1 MDEGDESQPD
11 ESQPMRLPASMSA
24 TIQVTDPFLRPTEFV
39 DWTTRPILALA
50 VELGGEEAET
60 PDIAR
65 QCFEWVRDQVHHTV
79 DHGDDIITARA
90 SDVLREGTGFCFAK
104 CHLLVALLRANGI
117 RAGFVYQRIALDDER
132 RAFCLHGLV
141 AVDLPGY
148 GWYRC
153 DPRGNTR
160 GVNAQFTPPAERLAF
175 RANRPGEQIFPK
187 VYADPVGIVV
197 RALSVH
203 QRANV
208 LAVCLPDAATQSEL
222 ER

>member
-1 MDEGDESQPD
+1 MDE
-11 ESQPMRLPASMSA
+11 RRASLFA
-24 TIQVTDPFLRPTEFV
+24 AIHADPFLRPTELV
-39 DWTTRPILALA
+39 DWTTQSILSLA
-50 VELGGEEAET
+50 VELGADEEDT

-79 DHGDDIITARA
+79 DHGDDVVTARA
-90 SDVLREGTGFCFAK
+90 SEVLREGTGFCFAK
-104 CHLLVALLRANGI
+104 SHLLVALLRANGI
-117 RAGFVYQRIALDDER
+117 RAGFVYQRLALNEER

-153 DPRGNTR
+153 DPRGNKP
-160 GVNAQFTPPAERLAF
+160 GVTAQFTPPAERLAF
-175 RANRPGEQIFPK
+175 RANRPGELIFPK
-187 VYADPVGIVV
+187 VYADPVGIVA

-203 QRANV
+203 DNATV
-208 LAVCLPDAATQSEL
+208 LAASLPDAVTQSEL

>member
-1 MDEGDESQPD
+1 MDEGRVS
-11 ESQPMRLPASMSA
+11 PAT
-24 TIQVTDPFLRPTEFV
+24 TIHIADPFLRPTELV
-39 DWTTRPILALA
+39 DWTAQSILSLA
-50 VELGGEEAET
+50 VELGADEADT

-79 DHGDDIITARA
+79 DHGDDVVTARA
-90 SDVLREGTGFCFAK
+90 SDVLRAGTGFCYAK
-104 CHLLVALLRANGI
+104 SHLLVALLRANGI
-117 RAGFVYQRIALDDER
+117 RAGFVYQRLALDDER
-132 RAFCLHGLV
+132 RAFGLHGLV

-153 DPRGNTR
+153 DPRGNKP

-175 RANRPGEQIFPK
+175 RTNRPGEVIFPK
-187 VYADPVGIVV
+187 VYPDPVGIVV

-203 QRANV
+203 TQASV
-208 LAVCLPDAATQSEL
+208 LSVCLPDAATQSEL